1 MKAEIHPTYYSDAKV
16 VCACGNTWTTG
27 STKKEIHVEVCSKC
41 HSFFSGEQQRI
52 MDIEGQVDRFY
63 KKLQARKEYVESQQA
78 KEDAKVSPKRP
89 IAELELGTRPTS
101 ALSKAGITEVGQLL
115 AKLAEGDSA
124 VLAIDGF
131 GRKSLIDSKK
141 KLRAFGYD
149 VPEAEKS
156 AA

>member
-1 MKAEIHPTYYSDAKV
+1 MKADIHPTYYTDAKV

-27 STKKEIHVEVCSKC
+27 STRKEIHVEVCSKC

-63 KKLQARKEYVESQQA
+63 KKLQARQEYVELQQA
-78 KEDAKVSPKRP
+78 KENARFSPKRP

-101 ALSKAGITEVGQLL
+101 ALAKAGITEVGQLL
-115 AKLAEGDSA
+115 ARLAEGDNA
-124 VLAIDGF
+124 ALAIDGF
-131 GRKSLIDSKK
+131 GRKGLIDAKK

-149 VPEAEKS
+149 VPETVKAT
-156 AA
+156 A

>member
-1 MKAEIHPTYYSDAKV
+1 MKADIHPTYYSDAKV

-27 STKKEIHVEVCSKC
+27 STKKEIHIEVCSKC

-63 KKLQARKEYVESQQA
+63 KKLQARKDYVESQQA
-78 KEDAKVSPKRP
+78 KEDAKLSPKRP

-115 AKLAEGDSA
+115 AKLAEGDTA

-141 KLRAFGYD
+141 KLRAFGYE
-149 VPEAEKS
+149 VPETEKVT
-156 AA
+156 A

>member
-1 MKAEIHPTYYSDAKV
+1 MRADIHPTYYSDAKV

-63 KKLQARKEYVESQQA
+63 KKLQARKDYVESQQA

-89 IAELELGTRPTS
+89 ITELELGTRPTS

-115 AKLAEGDSA
+115 AILAEGDTA
-124 VLAIDGF
+124 ILAIDGF

-149 VPEAEKS
+149 VPEAEKT

>member
-1 MKAEIHPTYYSDAKV
+1 MKADIHPTYYTDAKV

-27 STKKEIHVEVCSKC
+27 STKKEIHIEVCSKC

-63 KKLQARKEYVESQQA
+63 KKLQARKDYVESQQA
-78 KEDAKVSPKRP
+78 KEDAKLSPKRP

-115 AKLAEGDSA
+115 AKLAEGDAA

-141 KLRAFGYD
+141 KLRAFGYE
-149 VPEAEKS
+149 VPETEKTT
-156 AA
+156 A

>member
-1 MKAEIHPTYYSDAKV
+1 MRADIHPTYYSDAKV

-63 KKLQARKEYVESQQA
+63 KKLQARKEYVESQKA

-89 IAELELGTRPTS
+89 ISELELGTRPTS

-115 AKLAEGDSA
+115 ARLAEGDSA

-141 KLRAFGYD
+141 KLRAFGYE
-149 VPEAEKS
+149 VPEAEKTP
-156 AA
+156 A